1 MCLTPPK
8 PKAATQ
14 YQASK
19 EPVRRE
25 ASSSSNKGRKGTIL
39 TGSPAQGEVTVGGKK
54 TALGT

>member
-19 EPVRRE
+19 EPIRRE
-25 ASSSSNKGRKGTIL
+25 ASGERRNGRRGTIL
-39 TGSPAQGEVTVGGKK
+39 TGSSAQGEFQVGGKK

>member
-1 MCLTPPK
+1 MCTKPPK

-25 ASSSSNKGRKGTIL
+25 ASGERRTGRRGTIL
-39 TGSPAQGEVTVGGKK
+39 TGSSAQGEVQVRGKK